1 MLIYP
6 KMSTNTPAQSEA
18 FWKEFYRLQA
28 IQSRSIRLE
37 RIKQYDIQFE
47 VEDTMLCVYLKGKL
61 VICVP
66 LKRGIED
73 TIDSCLFTLYKVL
86 GVLEGDGYLFIR

>member
-6 KMSTNTPAQSEA
+6 KVSNNTPAQFEVY
-18 FWKEFYRLQA
+18 WKEFYRLQA

-47 VEDTMLCVYLKGKL
+47 VEDGMLCVYLKGKL

-66 LKRGIED
+66 TKRGTED

-86 GVLEGDGYLFIR
+86 GVLDGDGYLFIR